1 MSSSSSTN
9 RASVFVEGVGNDVC
23 CPFVDHEDNLFFVLQ
38 ESSEIIALDPSGQ
51 TEVIHCTNGQPS
63 GAAFDDQGILYVADF
78 AHCAVLSVPEAG
90 NDQQESIA
98 EMYENIPLKGP
109 NSICTGSRDC
119 EFDVPIMAPTV
130 CRDTSLIISQRYCSI
145 LHKASYIIW
154 SDSWEV

>member
-119 EFDVPIMAPTV
+119 EFDVPNMPPTV

-145 LHKASYIIW
+145 LHKASYII
-154 SDSWEV
+154 